1 MPRRTEHP
9 LRHLKEALPAA
20 ARPHLRTSN
29 MIGPSE
35 VNSPTPVREGSPPR
49 VAICIL
55 NWNGWQD
62 TIECL
67 ESVWRLEYPNYLAVV
82 VDNGSSDGSAEKIK
96 VWAEQNLG
104 PAYALADYSRT
115 TALNGGEEQMEDAL
129 DRTPPAT
136 RLVVIRNRDNLG
148 FTGGNNVAIHYALSR
163 GAPADYVFLLNNDAM
178 PKADCLTLLI
188 SADLKTRAGIVGAVV
203 LTGNGHDVEFAKS
216 GPCLALFFAPI
227 IKSFRP
233 LPPDGK
239 ALWESG
245 YVNGSA
251 MLIRKDVLIAVYGRG
266 RGYLDDRLFL
276 YWDEIAF
283 CNTAWK
289 MGFKCV
295 VVRDAAVLHKGGKSS
310 GGFVNPI
317 YYYYSGRNRV
327 LLVGEFLPLGWR
339 IVFHC
344 VHTPMRLVSALN
356 NLRARR
362 LRSAQAIIWG
372 LIDGYRGV
380 TGKWKQHD

>member
-1 MPRRTEHP
+1 
-9 LRHLKEALPAA
+9 
-20 ARPHLRTSN
+20 
-29 MIGPSE
+29 MIGQPE
-35 VNSPTPVREGSPPR
+35 DNSLTPAQEGSPPR

-55 NWNGWQD
+55 NWNGWRD

-67 ESVWRLEYPNYLAVV
+67 ESVRRLEYPNYVAVV
-82 VDNGSSDGSAEKIK
+82 VDNGSSDGSAEKVK
-96 VWAEQNLG
+96 AWAEQNLG
-104 PAYALADYSRT
+104 PVHALADYSRPS
-115 TALNGGEEQMEDAL
+115 ALNGGEEQMENAL
-129 DRTPPAT
+129 DLTPSAD
-136 RLVVIRNRDNLG
+136 RLVLIRNADNLG
-148 FTGGNNVAIHYALSR
+148 FTGGNNVAIHYALHRS
-163 GAPADYVFLLNNDAM
+163 APADYVFLLNNDAM
-178 PKADCLTLLI
+178 PKADCLTLLV

-203 LTGNGHDVEFAKS
+203 LTGNGRDVEFAKS
-216 GPCLALFFAPI
+216 GPRLALFFAPI
-227 IKSFRP
+227 IKSYVP
-233 LPPDGK
+233 MPQDGK

-251 MLIRKDVLIAVYGRG
+251 MLIRKDVLMAVHRLG

-289 MGFKCV
+289 MGFKCL
-295 VVRDAAVLHKGGKSS
+295 VVRDATVRHKGGKSS

-327 LLVGEFLPLGWR
+327 LLVREFLPLGWR

-362 LRSAQAIIWG
+362 LQSAQAILWG
-372 LIDGYRGV
+372 LFDGYRGV
-380 TGKWKQHD
+380 AGKRKQHD